1 MNCDNIVLRKAYEC
15 KPVGMQRR
23 IIGEVIRKMENCV
36 VMSVVRYDGIDH
48 DETEERCGRVVARY
62 NEIYGPALVE
72 CFFS

>member
-1 MNCDNIVLRKAYEC
+1 MNCDNIVLGKAYEC

-48 DETEERCGRVVARY
+48 DEIQERCGRVVARY

>member
-1 MNCDNIVLRKAYEC
+1 MNV

-48 DETEERCGRVVARY
+48 DEIEERCGRVAAFG
-62 NEIYGPALVE
+62 IMKSMDQL
-72 CFFS
+72 